1 MERKERERDWKSEGL
16 TNREREGGNRWPA
29 VVSWRK
35 KEGRRRKKNQGPNDT
50 LGKTE
55 RKIPRCGGVFRRLEK
70 RLYDVRSPSRGKIA
84 LYAPLALYVTA
95 RIRVNSKAREP
106 VRFLFIGEEKREEE
120 RRKGEKR
127 KMGREGGSVAR

>member
-1 MERKERERDWKSEGL
+1 M
-16 TNREREGGNRWPA
+16 
-29 VVSWRK
+29 
-35 KEGRRRKKNQGPNDT
+35 
-50 LGKTE
+50 GKTE

-106 VRFLFIGEEKREEE
+106 VRFLFIGKEKREEE
-120 RRKGEKR
+120 RREGEKR